1 MNTFKFATIITAGGT
16 SSRFG
21 SNKLLE
27 KLGDKTVIEVVIEKF
42 LPYSSEIIVPAG
54 NDIKEFLDEKYDKV
68 RFASAGRTRQE
79 SVFNALK
86 MCSNPDYVLIHD
98 GARPFIEDSVIR
110 ATISEVVQKRAVVVC
125 APAIDTI
132 KIVDEFGKVKNTTK
146 REVTYHAQT
155 PQAFDFSL
163 IYKVHQSLEAQG
175 NFTDDASM
183 LEALGEDVWVVQGSH
198 SNKKITFREDLN

>member
-42 LPYSSEIIVPAG
+42 LPYSLEIVIPSG
-54 NDIKEFLDEKYDKV
+54 EEIQEFLAGKYDKV
-68 RFASAGRTRQE
+68 RFAPAGRTRQE

-86 MCSNPDYVLIHD
+86 VCSNPDYVLIHD
-98 GARPFIEDSVIR
+98 GARPFIEESVIA
-110 ATISEVVQKRAVVVC
+110 ATISAVVEKRAVVVC

-132 KIVDEFGKVKNTTK
+132 KIVDEFGKIKNTTK

-155 PQAFDFSL
+155 PQAFDYSL

-183 LEALGEDVWVVQGSH
+183 LEALGEDVWIVKGSH
-198 SNKKITFREDLN
+198 SNKKITFRDDLN

>member
-1 MNTFKFATIITAGGT
+1 MNTFKFATIITAGGA

-27 KLGDKTVIEVVIEKF
+27 KLGDKTVIETAIEKF
-42 LPYSSEIIVPAG
+42 LPYSAEIVIPAG
-54 NDIKEFLDEKYDKV
+54 DDIQEFLTGKYDKV
-68 RFASAGRTRQE
+68 CFAPAGRTRQE

-86 MCSNPDYVLIHD
+86 ECSNPDFVLIHD
-98 GARPFIEDSVIR
+98 GARPFIETDVIC
-110 ATISEVVQKRAVVVC
+110 ATISAVIEKKAVVVC

-132 KIVDEFGKVKNTTK
+132 KIVDEFGKIKNTTK

-155 PQAFDFSL
+155 PQAFDYSL

-183 LEALGEDVWVVQGSH
+183 LEALGEDVFIVKGSQA
-198 SNKKITFREDLN
+198 NKKITFREDLN

>member
-1 MNTFKFATIITAGGT
+1 
-16 SSRFG
+16 
-21 SNKLLE
+21 
-27 KLGDKTVIEVVIEKF
+27 
-42 LPYSSEIIVPAG
+42 
-54 NDIKEFLDEKYDKV
+54 
-68 RFASAGRTRQE
+68 
-79 SVFNALK
+79 

-110 ATISEVVQKRAVVVC
+110 ATISEVIQKRAVVVC

-175 NFTDDASM
+175 SFTDDASM